1 MKRGRKFAI
10 LLSVVTI
17 IIVAAVILNNNNSM
31 QQDNA
36 DTSTQ
41 TAENINED
49 GNDDVYQPP
58 TKPVSEWTNEELAR
72 DIAYWKKRQAEHEK
86 QHAEFE
92 KLHAARVKFHTDSEK
107 NLKRGLETFSN
118 LSQEEKIA
126 AMAQH
131 VSTLDPESQRLIR
144 EYDESFDLEAV
155 IASSPELQDMIKK
168 QEEDRQKRE
177 AEYEALRKVHERIRN
192 RVTSLLYE
200 AEKKGAILIYNEG
213 GRPIGYEK
221 DEYGDPILIPI
232 DEDIPESQVSPAS
245 QHIAPLLKE
254 SEALPAQSVTSS
266 PPLENASLADQVTD
280 LWIRTSETYPETV
293 FVPMLSEE
301 EFNLYFP
308 NEDEKKWLEGR
319 KKRMQNE
326 VVSAVIK
333 ILSSKSSQKEID
345 IVKENI
351 ARFWDK
357 EFAETIIKQLPKE
370 TE

>member
-1 MKRGRKFAI
+1 MKRGRKYAI
-10 LLSVVTI
+10 LISVATI
-17 IIVAAVILNNNNSM
+17 IIVAVAAVFLNNST

-41 TAENINED
+41 TADKINED

-72 DIAYWKKRQAEHEK
+72 DTAYWKKRQAEHEK
-86 QHAEFE
+86 KHAEFE
-92 KLHAARVKFHTDSEK
+92 KLHAERIKFMTDFEQNREK
-107 NLKRGLETFSN
+107 RREAFRN
-118 LSQEEKIA
+118 LSVEEMKAHIEREFNN
-126 AMAQH
+126 M
-131 VSTLDPESQRLIR
+131 DPESQRLIR

-168 QEEDRQKRE
+168 QEEDRQKLELR
-177 AEYEALRKVHERIRN
+177 YQDLRKVHERIRN

-232 DEDIPESQVSPAS
+232 DEDIPESQVHPTS

-254 SEALPAQSVTSS
+254 SETLPTQSVTLS
-266 PPLENASLADQVTD
+266 PPLENSSLADQVTD

-293 FVPMLSEE
+293 FVPMLSKE

-326 VVSAVIK
+326 VVSAVMK
-333 ILSSKSSQKEID
+333 ILSSKFSQKEID

-357 EFAETIIKQLPKE
+357 EFAETIIQQVKRDVE
-370 TE
+370 